1 MELRQLRYFVAVA
14 QELSYARAA
23 ERLRIAGPSLSQQ
36 IKALER
42 DLGTRLFDRDR
53 RTVRLTAA
61 GQALLPRTKALL
73 DHADELRRTAKG
85 LARSQPV
92 RLGYVNWRPAGL
104 EERAAGVAQLLV
116 DAWVLPSHAQAARVV
131 DGGLDLAICWVPV
144 TTLRQDRL
152 AARLLG
158 ADRLYAI
165 STGTSGEPVRAR
177 DTVVLIDADEASW
190 SSWNRWALAMAAETG
205 ARVEHVPEGGV
216 TGEAF
221 FGHVRRLGRPVV
233 NNPKSQTAPVPPDL
247 VARPIHRPSPYW
259 TWSLVSRGD
268 EPRPAVRAV
277 VEALTRSVDRTCL
290 DDPNAWLSPED
301 PHKPGETADPHKPSE
316 TADPHKPVETA
327 DPHKPGETADP
338 NEPG

>member
-14 QELSYARAA
+14 EELSYARAA

-42 DLGTRLFDRDR
+42 DLGTQLFDRDR

-73 DHADELRRTAKG
+73 EHADDLRRTAKG
-85 LARSQPV
+85 LSLNQPV
-92 RLGYVNWRPAGL
+92 RLGYVNWRPPDL
-104 EERAAGVAQLLV
+104 EQRAAGVAQLVV

-131 DGGLDLAICWVPV
+131 DGSLDLAICWVPTITV
-144 TTLRQDRL
+144 TDDKLE
-152 AARLLG
+152 ARLLG
-158 ADRLYAI
+158 SDRLYAL
-165 STGTSGEPVRAR
+165 STGADGDPVRAA
-177 DTVVLIDADEASW
+177 DTVVLIDADETSW

-205 ARVEHVPEGGV
+205 ATVEYVAEGGV
-216 TGEAF
+216 TGAAF
-221 FGHVRRLGRPVV
+221 FDHVRRLRRPVV

-247 VARPIHRPSPYW
+247 VARPIRQPAPYW
-259 TWSLVSRGD
+259 TWSLVSRID
-268 EPRPAVRAV
+268 EPRAVVKAV

-301 PHKPGETADPHKPSE
+301 PHRGS
-316 TADPHKPVETA
+316 
-327 DPHKPGETADP
+327 
-338 NEPG
+338 